1 MGKEF
6 TAMSCFIG
14 CCFIASF
21 FMLGYIVRGCNAREE
36 IKLETIQRI
45 AYAVQSG
52 MITVNHDKIMEI
64 QKANEE
70 LQHLEG
76 QLDSAVICDTNKEAT
91 IKLPEEG

>member
-1 MGKEF
+1 
-6 TAMSCFIG
+6 MS
-14 CCFIASF
+14 
-21 FMLGYIVRGCNAREE
+21 GYVVRGCNVREE
-36 IKLETIQRI
+36 IKKETIQRI